1 MTRED
6 ALYIDNLLLHIEA
19 YEALLDEL
27 DGLQTVEE
35 LKTAFED
42 DRELDKELAQVV
54 QTKLDVLL
62 RKLAELNSPFTK

>member
-27 DGLQTVEE
+27 DSLQTVEE

>member
-27 DGLQTVEE
+27 DSLQTVEE

-42 DRELDKELAQVV
+42 DCELDKELAQVV

-62 RKLAELNSPFTK
+62 AKLAELNSSFTK

>member
-54 QTKLDVLL
+54 QAKLDVLL

>member
-27 DGLQTVEE
+27 DSLQTVEE

-42 DRELDKELAQVV
+42 DRELDKELARVV

>member
-27 DGLQTVEE
+27 AGLQTVEE

-42 DRELDKELAQVV
+42 DRELDKELTRVV
-54 QTKLDVLL
+54 QTKLDILL
-62 RKLAELNSPFTK
+62 ARLAELNSPFTK

>member
-27 DGLQTVEE
+27 DSLQTVEE

-54 QTKLDVLL
+54 QIKLDVLL
-62 RKLAELNSPFTK
+62 RKLAELNSPFAK